1 MAAITDELREAFS
14 SLRERIDSTLSR
26 TRSPGRELASPGERA
41 ATTSLR
47 PLFVGPEIDME
58 ETDDAVIVRAELPG
72 LSPEDFTV
80 ELTDRRLVI
89 RGEKREERTEREGS
103 FNVVERRYGSF
114 MRSILLPQ
122 EVNPDGT
129 EAEFKDGVLRLR
141 LPKAGEGRR
150 SKISVRAA

>member
-14 SLRERIDSTLSR
+14 SLRERLDSTLSR
-26 TRSPGRELASPGERA
+26 TRNPGQKLASPGEPTA
-41 ATTSLR
+41 ANPR
-47 PLFVGPEIDME
+47 PLFMGPDMDME
-58 ETDDAVIVRAELPG
+58 ETDDALIVRAELPG

-89 RGEKREERTEREGS
+89 RGEKRDERTDREGS
-103 FNVVERRYGSF
+103 FSVVERRHGSF
-114 MRSILLPQ
+114 MRSIALPQ

-129 EAEFKDGVLRLR
+129 EAEFKHGVLRLR
-141 LPKAGEGRR
+141 LPKAGAGHR